1 VDNTQPPCKQDGG
14 WNGYAEERAA
24 ALATVARAL
33 CTFAAVMIRSSRVAA
48 ISPSAAFRIE

>member
-1 VDNTQPPCKQDGG
+1 MDNTQPPCKQDGG

-33 CTFAAVMIRSSRVAA
+33 FTFAAVMIRSSRVAA